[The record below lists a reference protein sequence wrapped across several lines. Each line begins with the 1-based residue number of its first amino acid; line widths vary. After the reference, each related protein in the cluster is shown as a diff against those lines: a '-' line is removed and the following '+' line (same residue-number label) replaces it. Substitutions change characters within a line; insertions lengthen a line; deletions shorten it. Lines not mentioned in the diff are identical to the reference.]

1 MNLLSALRDALY
13 FFIHN
18 LGAILRLCLPLIV
31 LEALLMAQFDKLATD
46 ELSMLLKTLA
56 GLLFYP
62 LYSAA
67 LILFLAARSSGAQPR
82 TRDLLAMSLTLW
94 PRFALLT
101 GLMSGAILL
110 GASIF
115 ILPGI
120 WLLIRL
126 AFAEYLLVLERCAPI
141 EALKRSFQLTGGHL
155 APLLGWMLLVMLPI
169 WLIDLWGQSQALI
182 VQSAFYS
189 IALNCATQVLQ
200 LFSSVLLFRLFM
212 QRQGLAQPARAD

>member
-1 MNLLSALRDALY
+1 MNLYSALRDALY
-13 FFIHN
+13 FFTHN

-31 LEALLMAQFDKLATD
+31 LEALLMTQLDKLAADDTS
-46 ELSMLLKTLA
+46 LLLKTLA
-56 GLLFYP
+56 GLLCYP

-67 LILFLAARSSGAQPR
+67 LILFMAARSNGVQPR
-82 TRDLLAMSLTLW
+82 SRDLLAMSLTLW
-94 PRFALLT
+94 PSFALLT
-101 GLMSGAILL
+101 ALMSVVVLL

-126 AFAEYLLVLERCAPI
+126 AFAENLLVLERCTPL

-155 APLLGWMLLVMLPI
+155 APLLGWMVLVMLPI
-169 WLIDLWGQSQALI
+169 WLLELWGQSQPVI
-182 VQSAFYS
+182 VQSAFYTLLLS
-189 IALNCATQVLQ
+189 CAAQVLQ

-212 QRQGLAQPARAD
+212 QRQELNPPADAA